1 MQTARHAR
9 YEPAFI
15 SGPGYHRG
23 VNRYDRAEWA
33 GAFGDL
39 GTLLPFV
46 LAYIAVVKIDPL
58 GILLAF
64 GVSMIAVGLYYK
76 TPIPVQPMKAIGAA
90 AATQATQTIVL
101 TPQGVFVGGLAT
113 GLFWLVL
120 GATGLAQK
128 LSRLV
133 PRPIAIGIVLGL
145 GFGFM
150 LEGLKMMSQGWL
162 VAAIGLTLT
171 LLLLTNRYLPAMF
184 ALLLFGAAAALL
196 GDPALAGEL
205 SQVRPAFRLPAFA
218 LSSPTWTDVFAGVVL
233 LALPQ
238 LPLTFG
244 NAILAIKEENNRLF
258 PDRAVSERKVSI
270 STGLM
275 NVFGASVGGVPM
287 CHGAGGM
294 AGHARFGART
304 GGAVVILGALLCLAG
319 LFFSDSILTLIR
331 IFPLPVL
338 GVVLFLTGAQLAL
351 GSCDFSRDKAERFA
365 TLVTA
370 GCAVWNVGLGFLL
383 GWLLLF
389 TLRRGIVR
397 L

>member
-1 MQTARHAR
+1 MEPMRESTATA
-9 YEPAFI
+9 AAA
-15 SGPGYHRG
+15 G
-23 VNRYDRAEWA
+23 NRYDRAEWA

-46 LAYIAVVKIDPL
+46 IAYIAVLRIDPL

-64 GVSMIAVGLYYK
+64 GVSMIAVGLYYR
-76 TPIPVQPMKAIGAA
+76 TPVPVQPMKAIGAV
-90 AATQATQTIVL
+90 AATQAAQSVMI
-101 TPQGVFVGGLAT
+101 TPQAVFAGGLAT

-128 LSRLV
+128 VSRLV
-133 PRPIAIGIVLGL
+133 PRPIAIGIILGL

-150 LEGLKMMSQGWL
+150 LEGLRMMSGGWL
-162 VAAIGLTLT
+162 VAGIGLALT
-171 LLLLTNRYLPAMF
+171 LLLLVNTVVPAMF
-184 ALLLFGAAAALL
+184 VLLVFGAAAALA
-196 GDPALAGEL
+196 GDPALAAEL
-205 SQVRPAFRLPAFA
+205 AAVEAGFRLPGFA
-218 LSSPTWTDVFAGVVL
+218 LAGLTWTDVFAGVVF

-244 NAILAIKEENNRLF
+244 NAILAIREENNRLF
-258 PDRAVSERKVSI
+258 PDRPITEAKVSA

-275 NVFGASVGGVPM
+275 NVFGAAVGGVPM

-294 AGHARFGART
+294 AAHTRFGART
-304 GGAVVILGALLCLAG
+304 GGSVVILGAILCVLA
-319 LFFSDSILTLIR
+319 LFFSESIITLLK
-331 IFPLPVL
+331 IFPTPVL

-351 GSCDFSRDKAERFA
+351 GSCDFGKGKNERFA

-370 GCAVWNVGLGFLL
+370 GCAAWNVGLGFAL
-383 GWLLLF
+383 GWTVLAL
-389 TLRRGIVR
+389 LRRGWIR

>member
-1 MQTARHAR
+1 MT
-9 YEPAFI
+9 
-15 SGPGYHRG
+15 
-23 VNRYDRAEWA
+23 NRYDRAEWA

-58 GILLAF
+58 GILLGF
-64 GVSMIAVGLYYK
+64 GVCMIAVGLYYK
-76 TPIPVQPMKAIGAA
+76 TPVPVQPMKAIGAV
-90 AATQATQTIVL
+90 AATQAAQTALV
-101 TPQGVFVGGLAT
+101 TPQAVFAGGLAT
-113 GLFWLVL
+113 GLFWLAL
-120 GATGLAQK
+120 GATGLAQR

-133 PRPIAIGIVLGL
+133 PRPIALGVILGL

-150 LEGLKMMSQGWL
+150 LEGVKMMAGGW
-162 VAAIGLTLT
+162 VVGGLGLALT
-171 LLLLTNRYLPAMF
+171 LLLLQNRVVPAMF
-184 ALLLFGAAAALL
+184 VLLVFGAAAALVQN
-196 GDPALAGEL
+196 PALAREL
-205 SQVRPAFRLPAFA
+205 AAVQVSLRLPSFA
-218 LSSPTWTDVFAGVVL
+218 LTGLSWKDAVVGVVF

-258 PDRAVSERKVSI
+258 PDRPATERTFSL

-275 NVFGASVGGVPM
+275 NLFGASVGGVPM

-294 AGHARFGART
+294 AGHTRFGART
-304 GGAVVILGALLCLAG
+304 GGAVVILGVLLCAIG
-319 LFFSDSILTLIR
+319 LLFSDSVTTLLKV
-331 IFPLPVL
+331 FPLPVL

-351 GSCDFSRDKAERFA
+351 GSCDFGNHKDERFA

-370 GCAVWNVGLGFLL
+370 GCSVWNVGLGFAL
-383 GWLLLF
+383 GWAVLVL
-389 TLRRGIVR
+389 LRRGWVR

>member
-1 MQTARHAR
+1 MAHGPAEQASTPPAVHA
-9 YEPAFI
+9 
-15 SGPGYHRG
+15 GGG
-23 VNRYDRAEWA
+23 NRYDRAEWA

-58 GILLAF
+58 GILLGF
-64 GVSMIAVGLYYK
+64 GVAMIAAGLYYK
-76 TPIPVQPMKAIGAA
+76 TPVPVQPMKAIGAV
-90 AATQATQTIVL
+90 AATQAAQTAII
-101 TPQGVFVGGLAT
+101 TPQVVFAGGLAT
-113 GLFWLVL
+113 GLIWLAL

-133 PRPIAIGIVLGL
+133 PRPVTIGVVLGL

-150 LEGLKMMSQGWL
+150 LEGLKMMSGGWL
-162 VAAIGLTLT
+162 VGGAGLALTLA
-171 LLLLTNRYLPAMF
+171 LLQNRHVPAMF
-184 ALLLFGAAAALL
+184 VLLMFGGAAALI
-196 GDPALAGEL
+196 GDPALAKEL
-205 SQVRPAFRLPAFA
+205 AAVQASFRLPSFA
-218 LSSPTWTDVFAGVVL
+218 LSSLTWADLMAGVVF
-233 LALPQ
+233 LAVPQ

-244 NAILAIKEENNRLF
+244 NAVLAIKEENNRLF
-258 PDRAVSERKVSI
+258 PGRQISEKKVSI

-294 AGHARFGART
+294 AGHTRFGART
-304 GGAVVILGALLCLAG
+304 GGAVVILGVILCVIGLL
-319 LFFSDSILTLIR
+319 FSDSVTTLLR
-331 IFPLPVL
+331 IFPLPML

-351 GSCDFSRDKAERFA
+351 GSCDFSKDKAERFA

-370 GCAVWNVGLGFLL
+370 GCSAWNVGLGFVL
-383 GWLLLF
+383 GWVLLF
-389 TLRRGIVR
+389 ALRRGYIK